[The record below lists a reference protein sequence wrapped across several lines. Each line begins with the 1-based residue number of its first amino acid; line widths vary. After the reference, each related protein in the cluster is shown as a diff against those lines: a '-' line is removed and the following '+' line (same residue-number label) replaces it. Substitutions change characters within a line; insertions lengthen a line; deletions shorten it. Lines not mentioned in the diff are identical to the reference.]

1 MIRAPSL
8 AHDSLSPEGE
18 APEMDLSS
26 GLSHLDGKTVVI
38 LKLSGWGSLL
48 GIAPLLFGLRKKA
61 PTCRLVLATHRR
73 NAPVASRFP
82 WPDTI
87 LYLDGASVGSSPP
100 SLAGMA
106 KLALAI
112 RAQKPFLFLD
122 LQLETLRWTS
132 LFTQVASGASRRIGF
147 VRRGDRLRMAALSH
161 PLFFNRHHPSVRA
174 YEQAALLLGLPPG
187 TFRPEALE
195 PALRE
200 SLKDHRELEEAVP
213 SLRLPG
219 KILVMNPN
227 ASERALERRWPRES
241 FSRTAERLLR
251 RHPSLRIVLT
261 GSSEERE
268 YTDRILHDLP
278 AFRGRITNL
287 AGRLSFGGLI
297 ALLRRADVFLSNDTG
312 PLHLAL
318 CLGTPTVGL
327 FGPTSPDLVLAP
339 WTLSQMTALHEPL
352 YCSPCLYQVLRPP
365 CGGDNLC
372 LSSLPVDRVV
382 GAIESRLAGELPK
395 DGRDSALSPPFRAS
409 DDRGSPLAGFR
420 PDDREI
426 RS

>member
-1 MIRAPSL
+1 MIRARSL

-18 APEMDLSS
+18 DPKMDLSS
-26 GLSHLDGKTVVI
+26 GLSRLDGKTVVI

-61 PTCRLVLATHRR
+61 PTCRLILATHRR

-87 LYLDGASVGSSPP
+87 LYLDGGSVASGPR
-100 SLAGMA
+100 SLPGVA

-132 LFTQVASGASRRIGF
+132 LFYQVASGASRTIGF

-200 SLKDHRELEEAVP
+200 SLMDRREIEGALP

-318 CLGTPTVGL
+318 CLRTPTVGL
-327 FGPTSPDLVLAP
+327 FGPTRPDLVLAP

-365 CGGDNLC
+365 CGGDNIC

-382 GAIESRLAGELPK
+382 GAIESRLAGEHPK
-395 DGRDSALSPPFRAS
+395 DGRDSALRPPFRAS
-409 DDRGSPLAGFR
+409 DDRGIPLAGFR
-420 PDDREI
+420 PDDRGI
-426 RS
+426 RM